1 MIRFF
6 FSFSENVSNSTFL
19 IRRKRHSSP
28 LRHVYRFPG
37 SPSTTREMK
46 KNPATLPFQQQQP
59 PPSSFVFSFI
69 LFLSLLFRG
78 WRKKRRMRPNI
89 YFDQLCR
96 RAKWIEIASWWRDES
111 ENQGTLTD
119 IDAGRIDISFW
130 TFFFLCFL
138 LFFFMERGGKKNL
151 HPSAIG
157 RIQSGSD
164 GSVTL

>member
-69 LFLSLLFRG
+69 LFLFL
-78 WRKKRRMRPNI
+78 N
-89 YFDQLCR
+89 
-96 RAKWIEIASWWRDES
+96 
-111 ENQGTLTD
+111 
-119 IDAGRIDISFW
+119 
-130 TFFFLCFL
+130 FFL
-138 LFFFMERGGKKNL
+138 EAEGKKEECD
-151 HPSAIG
+151 
-157 RIQSGSD
+157 RISISINCIEEAAAAK
-164 GSVTL
+164 